1 MRDKRLRV
9 VVVDDQTS
17 VRDGLVALLST
28 VAELEVVG
36 AAGDGATALDLIGRA
51 APDVVLMDLRMPGV
65 DGVAATERLA
75 REHPE
80 IAVVVLTTFADDESV
95 LAALQAGARG
105 YLTKNATRAD
115 MCRALQ
121 AAVADQVT
129 LDVEAQRRL
138 LAAAVR
144 GGPPSDPTDPMPHG
158 PWPDG
163 LTDREGQILSLIG
176 SGIGNR
182 EIAARLYIGSAT
194 VKTHV
199 NRIFAKIG
207 AANRDQAITYAQRLR
222 EQQLAAQRSSD
233 RWRPWSAGPSQPT

>member
-1 MRDKRLRV
+1 MKDKRLRV

-28 VAELEVVG
+28 VVELEVVG
-36 AAGDGATALDLIGRA
+36 AAGDGATALDLIGRV

-75 REHPE
+75 RDHPD

-115 MCRALQ
+115 MSRALQ

-129 LDVEAQRRL
+129 IDLDAQRRL

-144 GGPPSDPTDPMPHG
+144 GGAPFDHSDLLPHG

-163 LTDREGQILSLIG
+163 LTEREGQILGLIG
-176 SGIGNR
+176 AGIGNR
-182 EIAARLYIGSAT
+182 EIAARLFISSAT

-222 EQQLAAQRSSD
+222 EQQLAAQRASD
-233 RWRPWSAGPSQPT
+233 RSRPWSAGRS